1 MSGSPAPTQSP
12 SSNRQSMVN
21 AVSRSAATASSHSVI
36 RRGAKQTGRL
46 RNSA

>member
-21 AVSRSAATASSHSVI
+21 SVPRSAATAFSHSII
-36 RRGAKQTGRL
+36 RRGAKQTGR
-46 RNSA
+46 RMNSA